1 MRSLFVKIF
10 IWFWLTI
17 ATVMLVNFLTVFTTL
32 QSNIRERLSA
42 GPSTVFAT
50 TAVEKLE
57 RDGGKEASRYLDMV
71 EQQAWM
77 RAFIFDGDGNELTGR
92 QPSLEAIG
100 AANSLG
106 QNEHRFSKSEGGDFI
121 ARRVVGSRGNH
132 YVFVAEVRPP
142 PVPRYF
148 PFLPRVWWVQLI
160 AVILTAGALCYLL
173 AKYFSTPLVKL
184 REATRRLAGG
194 DLTARVGST
203 RRRDELADVGR
214 DFDIMADRIE
224 TLMTTQQRLL
234 HDISHELRSPLSRL
248 DIALE
253 LVRQEGVPEAS
264 WALERIE
271 RESQRLNTLINQLL
285 ILARMENATAP
296 EKHKRIPLHNLI
308 EDVAMDADFEASS
321 HEKAVKVTRS
331 EACYLNGDEQLL
343 RSAIE
348 NVVRNAILYT
358 PEGKEVE
365 IRLTEERSLG
375 GQRALIEIQDQ
386 GSGVPQEALSEIFKP
401 FYRVDDARDR
411 ESGGAGLGLSIS
423 QRAVEVHGGSISA
436 RNAPKGGLLV
446 SIMLPGA
453 FQTPNAKIAE
463 HEKEG
468 RERPSVSR
476 P

>member
-10 IWFWLTI
+10 VWFWLTL
-17 ATVMLVNFLTVFTTL
+17 ATVMLVNYLTVFTTL
-32 QSNIRERLSA
+32 QSNLRERFST

-57 RDGGKEASRYLDMV
+57 HDGGKEASQYLDLI
-71 EQQAWM
+71 EQQALL

-92 QPSLEAIG
+92 SPSQGATEAAIR
-100 AANSLG
+100 LG
-106 QNEHRFSKSEGGDFI
+106 QNEHQFSRSEEGNFL
-121 ARRVVGSRGNH
+121 ARRVIGSLGNR
-132 YVFVAEVRPP
+132 YVFVAEMRPP
-142 PVPRYF
+142 PVLRYF
-148 PFLPRVWWVQLI
+148 PFLPRVWWVQFI
-160 AVILTAGALCYLL
+160 AVILTTGALCYLL

-203 RRRDELADVGR
+203 QRRDELADVGR
-214 DFDIMADRIE
+214 DFDIMAERIE

-253 LVRQEGVPEAS
+253 LVRQESAPEAN

-271 RESQRLNTLINQLL
+271 RESQRLNTLIDQLL
-285 ILARMENATAP
+285 ILARMENARAP
-296 EKHKRIPLHNLI
+296 EKHKLISLQNLI

-321 HEKAVKVTRS
+321 YEKTVKVTHS
-331 EACYLNGDEQLL
+331 EACYLKGDEQLL

-358 PEGKEVE
+358 PEGAEVE
-365 IRLTEERSLG
+365 IRMTRERSVD
-375 GQRALIEIQDQ
+375 GQHALIEIQDQ

-401 FYRVDDARDR
+401 FYRVGDARDR

-446 SIMLPGA
+446 SIVLPGT
-453 FQTPNAKIAE
+453 FQTSSEKIADL
-463 HEKEG
+463 EKE
-468 RERPSVSR
+468 ELEHPSLSR
-476 P
+476 H

>member
-10 IWFWLTI
+10 VWFWLTI
-17 ATVMLVNFLTVFTTL
+17 ATVILVNFLTVFTTL
-32 QSNIRERLSA
+32 QSNIRERFSA

-50 TAVEKLE
+50 TAVEKLD

-92 QPSLEAIG
+92 QPSPGAIG

-132 YVFVAEVRPP
+132 YVFVAEMRPP

-148 PFLPRVWWVQLI
+148 PFLQRVWWVQLI

-184 REATRRLAGG
+184 REATRRLARG
-194 DLTARVGST
+194 DLTARGGAT

-214 DFDIMADRIE
+214 DFDDMAERIE

-234 HDISHELRSPLSRL
+234 HDISHELRCRSR
-248 DIALE
+248 ALISRWNWCGRRCPRSKLGARTNRARVAAVE
-253 LVRQEGVPEAS
+253 HADQSTVDTRSHG
-264 WALERIE
+264 ERHG
-271 RESQRLNTLINQLL
+271 T
-285 ILARMENATAP
+285 
-296 EKHKRIPLHNLI
+296 EKHKLIPLQNLI

-358 PEGKEVE
+358 PEDTEVE
-365 IRLTEERSLG
+365 IRLTHERSVN

-436 RNAPKGGLLV
+436 RNAPKGGLQV
-446 SIMLPGA
+446 SIVLPGA
-453 FQTPNAKIAE
+453 FQTLNANLAD
-463 HEKEG
+463 HEKG
-468 RERPSVSR
+468 GWNASL
-476 P
+476 